1 MVDRCACEL
10 PFPQP
15 LGTPHSALARPPAV
29 RVLTESQHRRTA
41 RIAAFQALFLIA
53 EMQPGARVLIHAGA
67 SGVGIAANQLA
78 RGFGAS
84 EVFTTA
90 GSKAKCDFLKNT
102 IGVDHAINYKEQDFA
117 EEVRTSASS
126 HSSRLPHFR

>member
-1 MVDRCACEL
+1 
-10 PFPQP
+10 
-15 LGTPHSALARPPAV
+15 
-29 RVLTESQHRRTA
+29 
-41 RIAAFQALFLIA
+41 
-53 EMQPGARVLIHAGA
+53 MQPGARVLIHAGA

-90 GSKAKCDFLKNT
+90 GSKDKCDFLKNK

-117 EEVRTSASS
+117 EEVWPGPGASHTLCTQRIEPSLPATSRSAKPRTAKAWTSLSIS
-126 HSSRLPHFR
+126 